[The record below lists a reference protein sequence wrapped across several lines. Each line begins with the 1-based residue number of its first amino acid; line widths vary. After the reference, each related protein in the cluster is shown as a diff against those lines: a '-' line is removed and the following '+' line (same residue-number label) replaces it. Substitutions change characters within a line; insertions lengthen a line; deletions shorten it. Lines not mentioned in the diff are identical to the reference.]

1 MKHAVLLV
9 PTFLLP
15 ATLGWAQSAPNASA
29 DTVRAGSEVYSYAE
43 QMPAFPGGQQALYQE
58 LSNTVR
64 YPAEA
69 LQQRAEGKVYVSF
82 VVSAAGR
89 VQDAKAVK
97 DPHPLLAA
105 EAVRAV
111 SSLPAFTPGKQA
123 GKVVPVS
130 LTLPITFRLPNNID
144 QLISNQAAAANG
156 TQPEAAITAKFPGGP
171 EALRT
176 YLASAPYPEAASA
189 VQAQGR
195 VFIKF
200 KIRPDGKPGNVKK
213 AGVVQATQ
221 QGKKKRQAATEATN
235 QLLTDAAI
243 RWVQAIPTWAPATL
257 KGTAIEGDF
266 WMVPVTFGTTAPSN
280 EPPVYAYADQMPV
293 FAAPQNKMPL
303 EKRLQSG
310 VRYPAQALRN
320 RQGGVVYLY
329 FVVNETGQLE
339 QQQIIQS
346 AGAELDQAVLE
357 AARQPLGTLLPA
369 RHQGQPVK
377 VFYVV
382 PFTFKITS

>member
-9 PTFLLP
+9 STLLP
-15 ATLGWAQSAPNASA
+15 GTMSWAQSAPSASTN
-29 DTVRAGSEVYSYAE
+29 TVQAGGEVYFYAE

-58 LSNTVR
+58 LSKTIQ

-82 VVSAAGR
+82 VVSASGS

-97 DPHPLLAA
+97 DPNPLLAA

-123 GKVVPVS
+123 GKAVPVS
-130 LTLPITFRLPNNID
+130 LTLPITFRLPSNLD
-144 QLISNQAAAANG
+144 QLIANQAAAANG
-156 TQPEAAITAKFPGGP
+156 TQPEAATTAKFPGGP

-176 YLASAPYPEAASA
+176 YLASVPNPEGARA
-189 VQAQGR
+189 VQAEGR

-200 KIRPDGKPGNVKK
+200 KVRPDGKPGNVKTISQ
-213 AGVVQATQ
+213 VQATQ
-221 QGKKKRQAATEATN
+221 QGKKKRQTATEATK

-243 RWVQAIPTWAPATL
+243 RWVQAMPTWAPATL
-257 KGTAIEGDF
+257 KGAAIEGDS
-266 WMVPVTFGTTAPSN
+266 WTVPVTFGITAPGN

-293 FAAPQNKMPL
+293 FAAPQEKLIL
-303 EKRLQSG
+303 EKRLQRG

-320 RQGGVVYLY
+320 GQQGVVYLY

-357 AARQPLGTLLPA
+357 AARGPVGTLLPA

-382 PFTFKITS
+382 PFAFNIR

>member
-9 PTFLLP
+9 ASFFLP
-15 ATLGWAQSAPNASA
+15 ATLAWAQSVPNASTN
-29 DTVRAGSEVYSYAE
+29 TVQAGGEVYSYAE
-43 QMPAFPGGQQALYQE
+43 QMPVFPGGQQALYQE
-58 LSNTVR
+58 LSKTIR

-123 GKVVPVS
+123 GKAVPVS
-130 LTLPITFRLPNNID
+130 LTLPITFRLPSNLD
-144 QLISNQAAAANG
+144 QLIASQAAAANG
-156 TQPEAAITAKFPGGP
+156 TQPEAATTAKFPGGP

-176 YLASAPYPEAASA
+176 YLASAPYPEAANA
-189 VQAQGR
+189 VQAQGC
-195 VFIKF
+195 VFVKFRIK
-200 KIRPDGKPGNVKK
+200 PDGKPSNVKR
-213 AGVVQATQ
+213 AGAVQATQ

-235 QLLTDAAI
+235 QVLTDAAI
-243 RWVQAIPTWAPATL
+243 RWVQAMPIWTPATL
-257 KGTAIEGDF
+257 KGKAIEGDF

-293 FAAPQNKMPL
+293 FAAPQDEISL
-303 EKRLQSG
+303 EKRLQRG

-320 RQGGVVYLY
+320 RQEGVVYLY

-339 QQQIIQS
+339 QQQIIKS

-369 RHQGQPVK
+369 RHQGRPVK

-382 PFTFKITS
+382 PFTFKIT